1 MLRSSFSKC
10 SHLQMEKLGQG
21 RHSQRCLHHLH
32 EKKKGHLGWSWWLM
46 SIIPALDSCKQENG
60 EFKTTL
66 SFGESLRQAR
76 DTETLSPSPKKGMEM

>member
-1 MLRSSFSKC
+1 
-10 SHLQMEKLGQG
+10 
-21 RHSQRCLHHLH
+21 
-32 EKKKGHLGWSWWLM
+32 M